1 MTSQHEKARS
11 IALRLLPADGA
22 TRELI
27 EQKVSLVLDMLRVEA
42 PDEPVDGD
50 LLTRELES
58 LCNVWM
64 PSPTA
69 LDEGEG
75 HEAWLDARKPEIPWK
90 FWTRYERYLEEQS
103 GMPPA
108 AITRLDEITDLIV
121 SKFEDPTRSGAWDRR
136 GLVVGQVQS
145 GKTANYTGVI
155 CKAIDAGYRLI
166 IVLAG
171 LHNSLRSQT
180 QLRLDEGVLGFDT
193 SFKRKFDQSNAR
205 VGVGLLAGSEF
216 LHAHSFTSSED
227 RGDFSLSVAKNIG
240 VSVGGNDPVIL
251 VVKKNASILR
261 NLHRWATGIR
271 QEVDPNTGR
280 SVVRGVPLLLIDDE
294 ADNASVNTKD
304 VPLDEDGEP
313 VEDYKPSVINGL
325 IRKLL
330 LSFEQSVYLGYTAT
344 PFANIF
350 IDEEAE
356 TPEHGE
362 DIYPRSFIINL
373 PAPSTYVG
381 PARVF
386 GLKEDAGLGLE
397 EVRPL
402 PIVREIDDHD
412 EWMPDRHKKDHV
424 PGPLPDSLRTAIRS
438 FLLAA
443 TARRARG
450 QTGVH
455 NSMLVHVTRFTLV
468 QARVAE
474 QVEAEVNNLRRR
486 LTYGDGAAKPSL
498 TDELRDLWQRDFI
511 PTSGDMRNHLD
522 LKDQLGRVPDWSEI
536 ESLLAETADTV
547 QILTINGTAQDV
559 LGYKNHPDGLNV
571 IAIGGDKLSRGLTL
585 EGLCVSYYLRA
596 SRMYDTLMQMGRW
609 FGYRPGYLDLC
620 RLFTTAELRRWYG
633 AVTAA
638 NEELLREFDYMAAIG
653 ATPKEFGLRVRN
665 HPDGL
670 LVTARTKLR
679 NARKVYITFAGT
691 ISETIIFRTDE
702 DSRKTNLAAADSL
715 VAEAAK
721 LGTPGP
727 KERRDLDSYLWNE
740 VPADVILRFLR
751 AYGTHE
757 DALKVIPKTLCG
769 YIESRLSAE
778 PAELTNWSVLL
789 VSNTQA
795 AADRRTSLADL
806 NVGLIERSQYPNDSK
821 EHKSGDRD
829 RYSIRRLIS
838 PKDEWADLTD
848 DEYRRAIAEA
858 KRIWRDGNGTTRR
871 AAEPDEPTGIATR
884 HVRPATRG
892 LLMIYP
898 LFTPAEFKSQRPTIG
913 FALSFPASAEAKP
926 VEYTVTNIYWQLEF
940 GLT

>member
-1 MTSQHEKARS
+1 MTAHHDKARS
-11 IALRLLPADGA
+11 IALQLLPADGA

-27 EQKVSLVLDMLRVEA
+27 EQKVGLVIDMLRQEA
-42 PDEPVDGD
+42 PDEVVDGD
-50 LLTRELES
+50 LLIRELES

-75 HEAWLDARKPEIPWK
+75 HEAWLESRRSKINWE
-90 FWTRYERYLEEQS
+90 FWNRYKRYLEEQS
-103 GMPPA
+103 RIPPA

-121 SKFEDPTRSGAWDRR
+121 SKFEDPTRPGAWDRR

-193 SFKRKFDQSNAR
+193 SYARKFDQSNSR

-313 VEDYKPSVINGL
+313 IDDYKPSVINGL

-356 TPEHGE
+356 TREHGE

-402 PIVREIDDHD
+402 PIVREIADHD

-424 PGPLPDSLRTAIRS
+424 PGPLPDSLRSAIRS

-443 TARRARG
+443 TIRKARG
-450 QTGVH
+450 QSGVH
-455 NSMLVHVTRFTLV
+455 NSMLVHVTRFTAV
-468 QARVAE
+468 QSHVAD
-474 QVEAEVNNLRRR
+474 QVEAEVNGLRRR
-486 LTYGDGAAKPSL
+486 LTYGDGAARPTL
-498 TDELRDLWQRDFI
+498 TEELRQLWERDFS
-511 PTSGDMRNHLD
+511 PTTEDMRAHID
-522 LKDQLGRVPDWSEI
+522 LKDQLGPMHIWSEI
-536 ESLLAETADTV
+536 EPLLAETADAIEV
-547 QILTINGTAQDV
+547 LTINGTAQDV
-559 LGYKNHPDGLNV
+559 LAYRNHPDGLNV

-679 NARKVYITFAGT
+679 NARTVYITFAGT

-702 DSRKTNLAAADSL
+702 PSRKQNADA
-715 VAEAAK
+715 AEALVEEANAR
-721 LGTPGP
+721 GVIRSR
-727 KERRDLDSYLWNE
+727 ERELDSYLWDT
-740 VPADVILRFLR
+740 VPADAVLRFLR
-751 AYGTHE
+751 KYGTHE
-757 DALKVIPKTLCG
+757 DSLKVIPKTLCS

-778 PAELTNWSVLL
+778 SSELVDWSVLL

-795 AADRRTSLADL
+795 GATRRTTLSDL
-806 NVGLIERSQYPNDSK
+806 TVGLIERSQYPP
-821 EHKSGDRD
+821 EHQSAERD

-838 PKDEWADLTD
+838 PKDEWADLSA
-848 DEYRRAIAEA
+848 DEYRRAIHEA
-858 KRIWRDGNGTTRR
+858 KRIWQDGKGATRR
-871 AAEPDEPTGIATR
+871 LTEPTEPTGISTR
-884 HVRPATRG
+884 HVRPASRG

-898 LFTPAEFKSQRPTIG
+898 LATPAEFQSQLPTIG

-940 GLT
+940 GLK